1 MLCNIDGISR
11 ACDHAG
17 QHNHAYDNRGNKA
30 LVSES
35 NVFATLRGSGRIW
48 AIAAIHGE
56 VERLRALHARLA
68 QDAKPGDQ
76 IVYLGDTLGYG
87 QPVRETIDELLVF
100 RRSFLARPGVEV
112 DDVVYLRGAQE
123 EMWQKLLQLQ
133 FAPNPVDVLKWM
145 VEHGIGPTIAAYG
158 GSLDEG
164 VSAAREGIL
173 ALTRWT
179 GQLRQNMRNYDGH
192 TALMSV
198 LKHAAF
204 TDDHALLFVHAG
216 IDPSRPLS
224 AQVDAFWWGSPGFEM
239 LEGAY
244 GDFKLVVRGSD
255 RRRGGVRVGAYS
267 ATLDA
272 GAGFGGPLTCAC
284 FGTDGQI
291 LQMLEA

>member
-1 MLCNIDGISR
+1 M
-11 ACDHAG
+11 
-17 QHNHAYDNRGNKA
+17 
-30 LVSES
+30 SET
-35 NVFATLRGSGRIW
+35 NVFATLSGAGRIW

-56 VERLRALHARLA
+56 VERLGALHERLA
-68 QDAKPGDQ
+68 GEIRPGDQ

-87 QPVRETIDELLVF
+87 QNVRETIDSLLVF
-100 RRSFLARPGVEV
+100 RRWFLAQPGVEME
-112 DDVVYLRGAQE
+112 DVVYLRGAQE

-133 FAPNPVDVLKWM
+133 FAPNPAEVLKWM

-158 GSLDEG
+158 GNLDEG
-164 VSAAREGIL
+164 MGAAREGIL
-173 ALTRWT
+173 AMTRWT
-179 GQLRQNMRNYDGH
+179 GQLRQNMRSFDGH

-204 TDDHALLFVHAG
+204 TADNSLLFVHAG

-224 AQVDAFWWGSPGFEM
+224 AQMDAFWWGSAGFEL
-239 LEGAY
+239 LEAPY
-244 GDFKLVVRGSD
+244 GEFKLVVRGSD
-255 RRRGGVRVGAYS
+255 RRRGGVRVGAFS

-284 FGTDGQI
+284 FDGTGQI

>member
-1 MLCNIDGISR
+1 MGVGS
-11 ACDHAG
+11 H
-17 QHNHAYDNRGNKA
+17 
-30 LVSES
+30 VSES

-56 VERLRALHARLA
+56 VDRLRTLHARLS

-87 QPVRETIDELLVF
+87 QPVRETIDELLMF
-100 RRSFLARPGVEV
+100 RRAFLARPGVEV
-112 DDVVYLRGAQE
+112 DDIVFLRGAQE

-133 FAPNPVDVLKWM
+133 FAPNPLDVLKWM
-145 VEHGIGPTIAAYG
+145 VEHGIAPTIAAYG
-158 GSLDEG
+158 GSLEEG
-164 VSAAREGIL
+164 MSAAREGIL

-179 GQLRQNMRNYDGH
+179 GQLRQNMRNFDGH
-192 TALMSV
+192 TTLMSV

-204 TDDHALLFVHAG
+204 TDDHGLLFVHAG
-216 IDPSRPLS
+216 LDPSRPLS
-224 AQVDAFWWGSPGFEM
+224 AQVDAFWWGSAGFEL
-239 LEGAY
+239 LEAPY

-255 RRRGGVRVGAYS
+255 RRRGGVRVGAFS
-267 ATLDA
+267 ATLDS

-284 FGTDGQI
+284 FGPDGRI

>member
-1 MLCNIDGISR
+1 M
-11 ACDHAG
+11 
-17 QHNHAYDNRGNKA
+17 
-30 LVSES
+30 SET
-35 NVFATLRGSGRIW
+35 NVFATLSGAGRIW

-56 VERLRALHARLA
+56 VERLAALHARLA
-68 QDAKPGDQ
+68 QEVRPGDQ

-87 QPVRETIDELLVF
+87 ENVRETIDSLLTF
-100 RRSFLARPGVEV
+100 RRWFLAQPGVEV
-112 DDVVYLRGAQE
+112 DDVVFLRGAQE

-133 FAPNPVDVLKWM
+133 FAPNPAEVLKWM

-164 VSAAREGIL
+164 MGAAREGIL

-179 GQLRQNMRNYDGH
+179 GQLRQNMRAFDGH

-204 TDDHALLFVHAG
+204 TANNALLFVHAG

-224 AQVDAFWWGSPGFEM
+224 AQVDAFWWGSAGFEL
-239 LEGAY
+239 LEAPY
-244 GDFKLVVRGSD
+244 GEFKLVVRGSD
-255 RRRGGVRVGAYS
+255 RRRGGVRVGAFS

-272 GAGFGGPLTCAC
+272 GAGFGGPLTCGC
-284 FGTDGQI
+284 FDGGGQI